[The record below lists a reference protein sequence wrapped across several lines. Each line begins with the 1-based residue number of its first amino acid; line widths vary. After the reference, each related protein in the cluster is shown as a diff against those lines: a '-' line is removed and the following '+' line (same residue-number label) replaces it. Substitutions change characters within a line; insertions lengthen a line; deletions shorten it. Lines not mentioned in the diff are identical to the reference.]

1 MTIKEIIQIE
11 NGNHNTIILWREG
24 IFWRAYEKSAYAF
37 SMQIRPYKPTR
48 KWVVAVKQD
57 VISLGFPASAAETVL
72 DAHQVLLQQDNRLV
86 LAASPITAEDFEN
99 WKQAVAMTLP
109 DNGRQQKDGTRPL
122 MPAAATANAVSA
134 QASAPA
140 QLPSSAT
147 APANTGCDDLAGC
160 IRRFNIESK
169 TPVECMLFLMELK
182 RRLAE

>member
-86 LAASPITAEDFEN
+86 LAASPITAEDFES

-122 MPAAATANAVSA
+122 MP
-134 QASAPA
+134 ASAPA